1 MKINFD
7 SILQH
12 QRLDSESNNIYIN
25 YSIPHYDNV
34 VSKKYSYKLIGWSNS
49 WSDWQAES
57 HQVFENLPFG
67 SYEFKVKG
75 KIGNSETL
83 NTASYSFVIN
93 RPGTFQMLQ

>member
-7 SILQH
+7 STLQILKT
-12 QRLDSESNNIYIN
+12 LDSESNNIYIN

-57 HQVFENLPFG
+57 HKYSKTCLLGVMSL
-67 SYEFKVKG
+67 KLKG
-75 KIGNSETL
+75 K
-83 NTASYSFVIN
+83 
-93 RPGTFQMLQ
+93 